1 MYRLMIVDDEVNI
14 LNSLRRVLSK
24 QKEWDI
30 LMCSDPLEAVEIAK
44 DSPFDL
50 FISDYRMP
58 GMNGVEF
65 LVGTK
70 ESNPHSMRIILSGT
84 SDFEATVE
92 AINQAEIYRFI
103 TKPVDTDELILT
115 INQALQLYEVLK
127 ENRILAN
134 KVRSQKVELDRRG
147 AALKKLAAEH
157 PQIAQVNW
165 GDDGS
170 FILDE
175 NDL

>member
-14 LNSLRRVLSK
+14 LNSLRRILSK
-24 QKEWDI
+24 QKEWE
-30 LMCSDPLEAVEIAK
+30 LTLCSDPAEAAEIAK
-44 DSPFDL
+44 DSNFDL

-58 GMNGVEF
+58 GMNGVDF
-65 LVGTK
+65 LVGTR
-70 ESNPHSMRIILSGT
+70 ESNPHAMRIILSGT

-92 AINQAEIYRFI
+92 AINQAEIYRYI
-103 TKPVDTDELILT
+103 TKPVDTDELIST
-115 INQALQLYEVLK
+115 INQALQFYDLLN
-127 ENRILAN
+127 ENRILADT
-134 KVRSQKVELDRRG
+134 VRTQKVELDRRG
-147 AALKKLAAEH
+147 KALKKFAEEH

-170 FILDE
+170 IILDE